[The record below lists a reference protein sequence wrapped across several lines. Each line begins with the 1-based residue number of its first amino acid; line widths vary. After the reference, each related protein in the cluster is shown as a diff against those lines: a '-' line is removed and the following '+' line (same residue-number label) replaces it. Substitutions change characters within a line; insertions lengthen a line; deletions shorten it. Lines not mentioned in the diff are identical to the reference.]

1 MYRHKA
7 FMDLGWEEMK
17 GKKSFSHIISSVLR
31 VLDWRQAN
39 SIAQFISIRKWM
51 CFHIPEQQM
60 TEGIASEGANL
71 QFYHDWVKDLE
82 IRSVFLH
89 GPYWNVRLE
98 ACPANSQD
106 SHLSFC
112 TCIS

>member
-1 MYRHKA
+1 MCSFDIKHHYASKIAFYTGLYRHKA

-51 CFHIPEQQM
+51 YFYIPEQQM
-60 TEGIASEGANL
+60 AEGIAS
-71 QFYHDWVKDLE
+71 
-82 IRSVFLH
+82 
-89 GPYWNVRLE
+89 
-98 ACPANSQD
+98 
-106 SHLSFC
+106 
-112 TCIS
+112 